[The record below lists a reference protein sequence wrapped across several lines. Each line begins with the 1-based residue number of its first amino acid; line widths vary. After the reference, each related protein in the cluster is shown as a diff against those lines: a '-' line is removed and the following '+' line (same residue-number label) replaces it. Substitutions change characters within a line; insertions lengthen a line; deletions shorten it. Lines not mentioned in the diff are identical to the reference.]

1 VEPVRVPQHLELED
15 VIAWGLGAT
24 DLMCVAAGAVSAWW
38 LYLNLPLGFDL
49 RVAAAAPLV
58 LAGLAFGTLRFGE
71 LALRDWL
78 RIALRYA
85 SRPRTLICGDGL

>member
-1 VEPVRVPQHLELED
+1 MPQHLELED
-15 VIAWGLGAT
+15 VIAWGLGAA

-49 RVAAAAPLV
+49 RVGAAAPLV

-71 LALRDWL
+71 LTLRDWL

>member
-24 DLMCVAAGAVSAWW
+24 DLVCVAAGAVSAWW
-38 LYLNLPLGFDL
+38 LYLNLQLVFDL
-49 RVAAAAPLV
+49 RVTAAAPLV

-78 RIALRYA
+78 RIGLRYA
-85 SRPRTLICGDGL
+85 LRPRTLICRDGL

>member
-1 VEPVRVPQHLELED
+1 MPQHLELED

-49 RVAAAAPLV
+49 RVAVAAPLV
-58 LAGLAFGTLRFGE
+58 LAGLALGTLRFGE
-71 LALRDWL
+71 LALREWL

>member
-1 VEPVRVPQHLELED
+1 MPQHLELED

-24 DLMCVAAGAVSAWW
+24 DLLCVAAGAVSAWW

-49 RVAAAAPLV
+49 RVAAAAPPV
-58 LAGLAFGTLRFGE
+58 VAGVALGMLRFGD
-71 LALRDWL
+71 LAFRDWL

>member
-1 VEPVRVPQHLELED
+1 MPQHLELED
-15 VIAWGLGAT
+15 VIAWGLGAA

-58 LAGLAFGTLRFGE
+58 LAGLAFGTLRLGE
-71 LALRDWL
+71 LALRDWV
-78 RIALRYA
+78 RIALRSA
-85 SRPRTLICGDGL
+85 SRPRTLVFGDGL

>member
-1 VEPVRVPQHLELED
+1 MPQHLELED

-24 DLMCVAAGAVSAWW
+24 DLLCVAAGAASAWW

-49 RVAAAAPLV
+49 RVAVAAPLV
-58 LAGLAFGTLRFGE
+58 LAGLALGTLRFGE

>member
-1 VEPVRVPQHLELED
+1 MPQHLELED

-24 DLMCVAAGAVSAWW
+24 DLMCVAAGAVLAWW

-58 LAGLAFGTLRFGE
+58 LAGLAFGTLRLGE

-85 SRPRTLICGDGL
+85 SRPRTLVFGDGL